1 MIRFPI
7 AAADSLLCKT
17 RPTLLWQTLLRI
29 ECEENLMTNGQPLES
44 EYAPDYQGYIGQVTE
59 QEILPVLRSQL
70 DALDVLLG
78 RVTPERETYRY
89 AEGKWSIREIAGHL
103 IDGERVFGYRAFAIA
118 RGDRNNMPGFD
129 QNEYILT
136 SPYNRIDLEDLLS
149 EFRLARL
156 SNIAMLRTLDDE
168 SWMRIGTA
176 NGSQVSVRALA
187 FIMAGHV
194 RHHMEVLREKYDLHS

>member
-1 MIRFPI
+1 
-7 AAADSLLCKT
+7 
-17 RPTLLWQTLLRI
+17 
-29 ECEENLMTNGQPLES
+29 MTNGQPLES

-176 NGSQVSVRALA
+176 NDNQVSVRALA

-194 RHHMEVLREKYDLHS
+194 RHHMAVLRDKYELGS

>member
-1 MIRFPI
+1 
-7 AAADSLLCKT
+7 
-17 RPTLLWQTLLRI
+17 
-29 ECEENLMTNGQPLES
+29 MTSGQPLES
-44 EYAPDYQGYIGQVTE
+44 EYAPYYQGYISQVSE
-59 QEILPVLRSQL
+59 AEILPVLRSQL

-103 IDGERVFGYRAFAIA
+103 IDGERVFGHRAFCIA
-118 RGDRNNMPGFD
+118 RGEGQNLPGFE
-129 QNEYILT
+129 QNDYI
-136 SPYNRIDLEDLLS
+136 SAAPYDRIDLEDLLS
-149 EFRLARL
+149 EFRLVRL

-176 NGSQVSVRALA
+176 NDNQVSVRALA

-194 RHHMEVLREKYDLHS
+194 RHHMGVLRERYELGS